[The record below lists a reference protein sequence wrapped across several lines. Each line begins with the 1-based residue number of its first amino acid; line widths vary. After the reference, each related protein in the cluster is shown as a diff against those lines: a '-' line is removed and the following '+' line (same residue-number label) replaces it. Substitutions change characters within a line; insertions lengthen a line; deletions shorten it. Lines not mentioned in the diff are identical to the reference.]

1 MGEPGSRTVEGV
13 GVVLDHVSKR
23 FGATQALDDVSLEI
37 KAGEIHGL
45 VGENGAGK
53 STLGKIIGGLYLADS
68 GTLIVDGRAV
78 GSRWA
83 PASALASGIATIQQ
97 ELSLVPGRSVAENVF
112 LGIERSRFGLI
123 KGSQAARYRA
133 LAGAAEFGISP
144 DAIVG
149 SLRLAD
155 QQKVE
160 IMRALAR
167 DARLIVMDEPTS
179 SLTKNEADVL
189 HEVMDRL
196 RREGRTIVY
205 VSHFLD
211 EILEWADTVTIMR
224 DGTVT
229 RTAPSSAETK
239 ETLIEG
245 MLGRSFDATFPKLH
259 AVPDDAATV
268 LSLTS
273 VSGSIPKRV
282 SLSVRAGEILG
293 IAGLVGSGRTELA
306 RLVFGADPIHEG
318 QISLHGEVVSPL
330 TPRVAIDH
338 GIVMLPED
346 RRGLGLIMSQNLR
359 ENVTLPRIR
368 AFASK
373 FMRISI
379 ADERKAVTESIDRLH
394 IVPPRVD
401 GNLQFFSGGN
411 QQKSL
416 FAKWTLHRPD
426 VIVLDEPTRG
436 VDIGAKRSIYEAI
449 LSVAS
454 EGTAVILISS
464 ELEEVI
470 YLSHRIALMADGRI
484 IGEGPAAD
492 FTLDEVLR
500 LLFDTGATEGA
511 A

>member
-1 MGEPGSRTVEGV
+1 MRGV

-23 FGATQALDDVSLEI
+23 FGATQALDEVSLEI
-37 KAGEIHGL
+37 TPGEIHGL

-53 STLGKIIGGLYLADS
+53 STLGKIIGGLYVADS
-68 GTLIVDGRAV
+68 GKLLVDGSPV
-78 GSRWA
+78 STRWD
-83 PASALASGIATIQQ
+83 PASALAAGIATIQQ
-97 ELSLVPGRSVAENVF
+97 DLSLVPARSVAENVF
-112 LGIERSRFGLI
+112 LGIENSRFGMI
-123 KGSQAARYRA
+123 KGSQSDRYHAMEAAD
-133 LAGAAEFGISP
+133 EFGISP
-144 DAIVG
+144 DVIVG
-149 SLRLAD
+149 TLRLAD

-160 IMRALAR
+160 ILRALAR

-224 DGTVT
+224 DGVIT
-229 RTAPSSAETK
+229 RTSPSADETT

-245 MLGRSFDATFPKLH
+245 MLGRSLDATFPELPPV
-259 AVPDDAATV
+259 ADDAPTV
-268 LSLTS
+268 LSVDG
-273 VSGSIPKRV
+273 VSGDIPQDV
-282 SLSVRAGEILG
+282 TLSVRAGEILG
-293 IAGLVGSGRTELA
+293 VAGLVGSGRTELA
-306 RLVFGADPIHEG
+306 RLIFGADPLREG
-318 QISLHGEVVSPL
+318 QIELHGEVVSPL
-330 TPRVAIDH
+330 DPRRAIDA

-346 RRGLGLIMSQNLR
+346 RRGLGLIMARNLR
-359 ENVTLPRIR
+359 ENVTLPRIQSFVTR
-368 AFASK
+368 
-373 FMRISI
+373 MWVSI
-379 ADERKAVTESIDRLH
+379 ADERNAVRECIDRLN
-394 IVPPRVD
+394 IIPPQVD

-436 VDIGAKRSIYEAI
+436 VDVGAKRSIYEAI

-454 EGTAVILISS
+454 AGTAVILISS
-464 ELEEVI
+464 ELEEVV
-470 YLSHRIALMADGRI
+470 YLSHRILLMSNGRVV
-484 IGEGPAAD
+484 GEGAAED
-492 FTLDEVLR
+492 FTVDELLR
-500 LLFDTGATEGA
+500 LLFDAGAIEGA